1 MPAGALQEDL
11 PGNGEA
17 SGGVAN
23 RLCRAEQASR
33 IYIEQGVAGVFFA
46 PVEYTPDEGRTN
58 LGILDALDRAGIPV
72 VLLDRDTAGFPSRS
86 RYDLVGI
93 DNVRGG
99 YALTEHLTRLGRRR
113 IGFVSRP
120 RSAPTVDLRIIG
132 YREAMRRAGLGPGP
146 DWVRFGDPGDPGFV
160 RGLIKEVRPEA
171 IICANDITA
180 ARLMQTLGGLGLQ
193 VPDDV
198 GVVGFDDVKYARLL
212 GVPLTTVQQP
222 CREIGRVAVGVLMER
237 IAQPD
242 LPTRTILLEP
252 TLVGRRSCGAS

>member
-1 MPAGALQEDL
+1 VPANALQEGL

-46 PVEYTPDEGRTN
+46 PVEYTPDEGKTN

-72 VLLDRDTAGFPSRS
+72 VLLDRDTAGFPARS

-99 YALTEHLTRLGRRR
+99 YILTEHLTRLGHRR

-132 YREAMRRAGLGPGP
+132 YHEAMRRAGLGPDPG
-146 DWVRFGDPGDPGFV
+146 WVRFGDPGDPGFV
-160 RGLIKEVRPEA
+160 RALIKEARPEA

-222 CREIGRVAVGVLMER
+222 CREIGRVAVNVLMER

-252 TLVGRRSCGAS
+252 TLVERKSCGAA